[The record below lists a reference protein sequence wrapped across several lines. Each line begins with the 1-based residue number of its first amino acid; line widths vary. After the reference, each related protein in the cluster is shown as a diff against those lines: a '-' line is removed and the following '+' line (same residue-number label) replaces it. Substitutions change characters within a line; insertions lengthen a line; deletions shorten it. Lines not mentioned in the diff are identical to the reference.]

1 MDPIVSLRGVN
12 HAFGEGATRRQVL
25 DDVCADVLPGEI
37 VIITGPSGSGKTTLL
52 TLVGGLR
59 SLQEGSIGVLGH
71 ELAGADHAALIRL
84 REQIGFI
91 FQAHNLLQALTARQN
106 VEMAL
111 QVSAAHAGTDLRRR
125 AVEMLDA
132 VGLEGYADAY
142 PRQLSGGQRQ
152 RVAVA
157 RALVRNPRL
166 ILADEPTAA
175 LDKHAGREVVDL
187 LHTLAQERACAILL
201 VTHDSRI
208 VDIADRILT
217 LEDGRLTSAS
227 SGLATHTEYVLN
239 ALQRRGELQRQAAM
253 LPPPEFVRLL
263 DGFSSEFEQLTRTLD
278 SARDEVAGLL
288 VDDTVD
294 TIARKLRQVF
304 RVERTS
310 VYLMDADRRTLR
322 SKAAWHNG
330 ARGLEVTVPVGVGPA
345 GRTAATREPMNVALP
360 PPGEALYGDVEPLRT
375 LRAHSVITAPVF
387 SADDEVIA
395 VAELINRTAGGSF
408 TAAER
413 RSLED
418 IASELARVLRRCDAL
433 RAPGR

>member
-71 ELAGADHAALIRL
+71 ELA
-84 REQIGFI
+84 
-91 FQAHNLLQALTARQN
+91 
-106 VEMAL
+106 
-111 QVSAAHAGTDLRRR
+111 
-125 AVEMLDA
+125 
-132 VGLEGYADAY
+132 
-142 PRQLSGGQRQ
+142 
-152 RVAVA
+152 VA
-157 RALVRNPRL
+157 
-166 ILADEPTAA
+166 
-175 LDKHAGREVVDL
+175 L
-187 LHTLAQERACAILL
+187 LHTLAQDRACAILL

-253 LPPPEFVRLL
+253 LPPLEFVRLL

-330 ARGLEVTVPVGVGPA
+330 ARGLEVTVPVGVRPA
-345 GRTAATREPMNVALP
+345 GR
-360 PPGEALYGDVEPLRT
+360 
-375 LRAHSVITAPVF
+375 
-387 SADDEVIA
+387 
-395 VAELINRTAGGSF
+395 
-408 TAAER
+408 
-413 RSLED
+413 
-418 IASELARVLRRCDAL
+418 
-433 RAPGR
+433 